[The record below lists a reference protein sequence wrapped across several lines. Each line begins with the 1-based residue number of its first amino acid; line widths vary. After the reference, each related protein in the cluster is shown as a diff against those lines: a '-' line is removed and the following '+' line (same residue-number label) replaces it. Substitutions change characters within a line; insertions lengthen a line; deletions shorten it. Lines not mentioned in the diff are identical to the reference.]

1 RRIAGRWRA
10 QFGKRAAAGAA
21 VACLALA
28 LAGPDLALRLQA
40 DHMTGTGAI
49 RTVTLAD
56 GSTAVLDSRSA
67 IAVDYRSGERRV
79 TLLR

>member
-1 RRIAGRWRA
+1 
-10 QFGKRAAAGAA
+10 
-21 VACLALA
+21 
-28 LAGPDLALRLQA
+28 
-40 DHMTGTGAI
+40 MTGTGAI